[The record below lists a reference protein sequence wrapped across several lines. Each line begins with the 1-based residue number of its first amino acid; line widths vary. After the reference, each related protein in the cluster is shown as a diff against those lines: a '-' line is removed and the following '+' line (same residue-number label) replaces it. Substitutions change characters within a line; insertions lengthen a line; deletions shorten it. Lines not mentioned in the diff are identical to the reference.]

1 MTRVFGFV
9 GLLIVLVIGW
19 MIYQREIKAV
29 SSPGVEGAQGTPRA
43 TIDLAGV
50 KNDLIALG
58 NAERRSMASSGKY
71 KSLEELR
78 SNGDVSMTS
87 NTRGPYTYSA
97 DIGES
102 TFRITATRGG
112 AEAGGPAVI
121 SIDETMA
128 IKQE

>member
-9 GLLIVLVIGW
+9 GLLIVVVIGW
-19 MIYQREIKAV
+19 MVYQRQIQGV
-29 SSPGVEGAQGTPRA
+29 SSGAEGAQGAPRA

-50 KNDLIALG
+50 KNDLVALG
-58 NAERRSMASSGKY
+58 NAERRAMASSGKY

-78 SNGDVSMTS
+78 SSGDVSMTS
-87 NTRGPYTYSA
+87 NSRGPYSYA
-97 DIGES
+97 AEIGES

-112 AEAGGPAVI
+112 AAAGGPALI

>member
-9 GLLIVLVIGW
+9 GLLIVLGIGW
-19 MIYQREIKAV
+19 MVYQRQIKAV
-29 SSPGVEGAQGTPRA
+29 STPGVEGAQGTPRG

-50 KNDLIALG
+50 KNDLVALAE
-58 NAERRSMASSGKY
+58 AERRSMASAGKY
-71 KSLEELR
+71 KSLDELR

-97 DIGES
+97 EFGET

-112 AEAGGPAVI
+112 AEAAGPSVV